1 MVRKILLGIV
11 ALLILAGAGTYM
23 LIKTKG
29 DVLLQKFSAYVEE
42 TTGAPLLMDELPTLT
57 FFPQPGLNL
66 GRASWGREESALS
79 VRFERASVR
88 VSAKSLLRGKLD
100 ITDMEVDGLAV
111 VSRSAA
117 AKAAPA
123 AAPASSA
130 ARPPFRTKMRRR
142 TPPAWK
148 PC

>member
-66 GRASWGREESALS
+66 AVSTSASVADANKKTNVVPNCSEQPQIYTCGSLS
-79 VRFERASVR
+79 VSLAEL
-88 VSAKSLLRGKLD
+88 KSFFLSE
-100 ITDMEVDGLAV
+100 ITI
-111 VSRSAA
+111 
-117 AKAAPA
+117 
-123 AAPASSA
+123 
-130 ARPPFRTKMRRR
+130 
-142 TPPAWK
+142 
-148 PC
+148 C